1 MTAKLRA
8 AKYTSLCLL
17 RCRLSSGMGSL
28 SEEGCSAQSSHPSVP
43 GHRRSDLELQNDCA
57 YGVKQRPWTSSRRAL
72 ARALHVCVDC
82 WLLTAP
88 CTAQPAPAAAAWQKN
103 SSKTPPF
110 LALLP
115 PTLCSAQ
122 ILYETM
128 LRDLS
133 TPFAF
138 PQEGFGHLK
147 AVSLCSLRF
156 AFCPGTSSV

>member
-1 MTAKLRA
+1 
-8 AKYTSLCLL
+8 
-17 RCRLSSGMGSL
+17 MGSL

-110 LALLP
+110 PRP
-115 PTLCSAQ
+115 PAPDLVLC
-122 ILYETM
+122 T
-128 LRDLS
+128 D
-133 TPFAF
+133 P
-138 PQEGFGHLK
+138 
-147 AVSLCSLRF
+147 V
-156 AFCPGTSSV
+156 

>member
-1 MTAKLRA
+1 MTAELHA

-110 LALLP
+110 PRP
-115 PTLCSAQ
+115 PAPDLVLC
-122 ILYETM
+122 T
-128 LRDLS
+128 D
-133 TPFAF
+133 P
-138 PQEGFGHLK
+138 
-147 AVSLCSLRF
+147 V
-156 AFCPGTSSV
+156 